1 MDRTVIELF
10 EDRARHRGSEPLAL
24 FSDAGPLTAS
34 DLLRLADRAASR
46 LLNEGI
52 AGASRVFLLFRT
64 GPRLLASFV
73 ACWRIGA
80 IACPVDAAIHP
91 AELARLARRFGPAMV
106 LIDPALADRT
116 ALTSAVR
123 EAGAP
128 ALSADVEAWPAA
140 DVAAAFPGPGDGAA
154 CIFTSGSTGSPKG
167 VLLSHANLLNG
178 ARNVITAKQVGVDDR
193 VLCVLPLSHVNGLV
207 TTFLTPVMSGGS
219 VVFLQRPFE
228 ARQTLTLI
236 DRHRCTWFSGVPTHY
251 ALMMRPPLPRDGWS
265 LASLRF
271 CRSASAP
278 LPPRLLQDFE
288 EHYGVPIIDTMGMTE
303 AAGQIFSN
311 PLPPETRK
319 AGSVGR
325 PVGFDARVVRD
336 DGGVAGPDEVGELQV
351 RGPALMIGYLDDPE
365 ETAAALTNGW
375 LKSGDLARRDS
386 DDSYTLV
393 GRKKDTAIF
402 SGTNI
407 SLRALDRALEEPGL
421 VREAACVG
429 EEHPI
434 FGELVVVYAV
444 PNGSDDFSRLV
455 VRLSEA
461 VYPLL
466 PNRRALGDVRL
477 VERIPRSS
485 AGKVLKNQLREVEPI
500 WPGRRAETAP
510 SRS

>member
-1 MDRTVIELF
+1 MDRAVIELF
-10 EDRARHRGSEPLAL
+10 EDRARDRGSEPLAL
-24 FSDAGPLTAS
+24 FSDAGALTAP
-34 DLLRLADRAASR
+34 DLLRLADRAAAR
-46 LLNEGI
+46 LLHEGI
-52 AGASRVFLLFRT
+52 AGGSRVFLLFRT

-91 AELARLARRFGPAMV
+91 AELARRARRFGAAVV

-116 ALTSAVR
+116 ALTRAVR
-123 EAGAP
+123 EAGVP
-128 ALSADVEAWPAA
+128 ALFADIEGWPAA
-140 DVAAAFPGPGDGAA
+140 DVAPAFPHPDDGAV
-154 CIFTSGSTGSPKG
+154 CIFTSGSTASPKG

-178 ARNVITAKQVGVDDR
+178 ARNVIAAKQVGAGDR

-207 TTFLTPVMSGGS
+207 TTFLTPVVSGGS

-228 ARQTLTLI
+228 ARQALTLI

-251 ALMMRPPLPRDGWS
+251 ALMMRPPLPRDAWS

-278 LPPRLLQDFE
+278 LPSRLRQDFE

-303 AAGQIFSN
+303 SAGQILSN

-325 PVGFDARVVRD
+325 PVGFDARVVRE
-336 DGGVAGPDEVGELQV
+336 DGRLAGPDEVGELHV
-351 RGPALMIGYLDDPE
+351 RGPASMVGYLDDPE

-375 LKSGDLARRDS
+375 LRTGDLVRRDS
-386 DDSYTLV
+386 DDHYTVV
-393 GRKKDTAIF
+393 GRKKDIAIF
-402 SGTNI
+402 SGANI
-407 SLRALDRALEEPGL
+407 SLPALDRALGDLGL
-421 VREAACVG
+421 VQEAACVG

-434 FGELVVVYAV
+434 FGELVVLYAV
-444 PNGSDDFSRLV
+444 PNGSDDLSRLV

-466 PNRRALGDVRL
+466 PNRRALGQVRL

-485 AGKVLKNQLREVEPI
+485 AGKVLKSQLREVTPI